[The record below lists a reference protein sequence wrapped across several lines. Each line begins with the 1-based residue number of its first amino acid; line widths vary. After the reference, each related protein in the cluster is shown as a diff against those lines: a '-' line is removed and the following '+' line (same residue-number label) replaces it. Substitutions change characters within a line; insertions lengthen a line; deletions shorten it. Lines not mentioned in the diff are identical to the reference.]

1 MRRILTQ
8 TKNIILV
15 FLLLSYGNVF
25 AQTKTKYETAVIS
38 TGHASLSAEIIKNG
52 TQFEVWIY
60 NNHPTKTYK
69 VDFSADV
76 TFRGKKGEFVK
87 TVTES
92 LTLKPDGKGYDD
104 YPTMGW
110 ADNSSNLYYSLIG
123 GTFSN
128 FDWSEVRDSNNSET
142 SSNNAS
148 YSGSNNNTS
157 TTNSRPPANAS
168 VQELSEWQRKQYG
181 TQNNQQNTQPINN
194 TASPQQTQ
202 TTNSNN
208 GVTMADVQK
217 ILDENNRQSEQRL
230 GVKSYANDA
239 EMANDIVEG
248 VSLVSDLIT
257 DIFKSKE
264 KTPRQKELEQAL
276 ENSRIEREVL
286 TQEIENSKAVV
297 AKFPT
302 KEIPLSSEEK
312 AERIYYFMYAYDYS
326 DLFSLDL
333 YRTGK
338 YIYVSNVFEVSK
350 NKDGKFISNTF
361 LKSKMAPLTPHY
373 EVLHGYYYT
382 KEEAEQKRNELITTL
397 QKNSVTI
404 KDVKV
409 NKEIAETTNQE
420 EDDFQNYANE
430 IAKKIDEWE
439 YNEKIIIGGNYK
451 ELKKK
456 YPEFYKT
463 LKKWT
468 KSEYQA
474 DLFAPKTVSKLK
486 TGWSDNTITDYTIAL
501 TELPN
506 KNEETVKYELNKI
519 IENFKKT
526 FGDNLIFDNNI
537 RNSVNYYLYIV
548 SPYSKYKIEISYNY
562 YMGYFHLSKIKNDT
576 YVKK

>member
-217 ILDENNRQSEQRL
+217 ILDENNRQFEQRL
-230 GVKSYANDA
+230 GVKSYANDT
-239 EMANDIVEG
+239 EMVNDIAKG
-248 VSLVSDLIT
+248 VGEIVDLIRANRELDRKEEEQKRAAEESRKLEEAAAQQKVDNRKIIINKFQPK
-257 DIFKSKE
+257 DIPVSSKE
-264 KTPRQKELEQAL
+264 KA
-276 ENSRIEREVL
+276 
-286 TQEIENSKAVV
+286 SK
-297 AKFPT
+297 
-302 KEIPLSSEEK
+302 
-312 AERIYYFMYAYDYS
+312 IYYFIYAYDNTINN
-326 DLFSLDL
+326 L
-333 YRTGK
+333 YGSALM
-338 YIYVSNVFEVSK
+338 YVSNVFEIGTYD
-350 NKDGKFISNTF
+350 DGTRAYTATINNEI
-361 LKSKMAPLTPHY
+361 ANLTSFK

-382 KEEAEQKRNELITTL
+382 EQEAVKIRESFISLMQNNDVYFTDIYYKGKPTTSTVKSNTTKQENFWGETKNDQNLAPAQINTAKPSELPREEK
-397 QKNSVTI
+397 K
-404 KDVKV
+404 K
-409 NKEIAETTNQE
+409 QE
-420 EDDFQNYANE
+420 E
-430 IAKKIDEWE
+430 
-439 YNEKIIIGGNYK
+439 
-451 ELKKK
+451 KKK
-456 YPEFYKT
+456 KDF
-463 LKKWT
+463 W
-468 KSEYQA
+468 
-474 DLFAPKTVSKLK
+474 D
-486 TGWSDNTITDYTIAL
+486 
-501 TELPN
+501 
-506 KNEETVKYELNKI
+506 
-519 IENFKKT
+519 
-526 FGDNLIFDNNI
+526 
-537 RNSVNYYLYIV
+537 
-548 SPYSKYKIEISYNY
+548 
-562 YMGYFHLSKIKNDT
+562 
-576 YVKK
+576 